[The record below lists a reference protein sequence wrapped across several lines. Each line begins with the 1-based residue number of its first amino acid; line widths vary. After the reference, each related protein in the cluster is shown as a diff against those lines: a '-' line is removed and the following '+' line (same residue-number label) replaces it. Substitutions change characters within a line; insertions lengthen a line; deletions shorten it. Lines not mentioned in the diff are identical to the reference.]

1 MYVMRLEFWSSAPL
15 PRVLR
20 YQDSGMP
27 DFDVQLYQSLPTHI
41 PSGLDDAA
49 GLPTLIALFAFEILQ
64 MLILDLLAGS
74 VRSGN

>member
-1 MYVMRLEFWSSAPL
+1 
-15 PRVLR
+15 
-20 YQDSGMP
+20 MP

-49 GLPTLIALFAFEILQ
+49 GLPTLIALFAFEILH